1 MLVFFV
7 AFASIRF
14 IWFKLSCHYLLS
26 IVTYYYVGIAR
37 NWSHK
42 RRTSPQGAK
51 NEAES
56 RKQKWTSWGEACS
69 RGGAPDA
76 NGFFSMKT
84 P

>member
-42 RRTSPQGAK
+42 R
-51 NEAES
+51 
-56 RKQKWTSWGEACS
+56 
-69 RGGAPDA
+69 
-76 NGFFSMKT
+76 
-84 P
+84 